1 MSLAMNFNFTRAWAV
16 VLRQYYL
23 IRGSWSRIVPMFV
36 WVGIDIVLWGFIT
49 KYLSS
54 IAVPGFTFVSTL
66 LGAVLLWDLFIRIT
80 HSVGLGFLEDV
91 WARNFL
97 NIFASPITTGEYL
110 LGLVITSIFTSF
122 LGLAAMLL
130 IAVGFFDLPV
140 TAYGLSVF
148 PSLLILYMFGIAVGI
163 CCIAMVLRLGP
174 AAEWFLWPIPAI
186 MSPFAGVFYPVATLP
201 EWMQHVAQ
209 LLPLSYVFEGLRAVM
224 DGGAASGTLLTRGLL
239 LATAYILIACA
250 IFRMTYKG
258 AVKSGL
264 IARYSAE
271 SVS

>member
-1 MSLAMNFNFTRAWAV
+1 MMFNFTRSWAV

-23 IRGSWSRIVPMFV
+23 IRGSVSRIVPMFV

-49 KYLSS
+49 KYLASV
-54 IAVPGFTFVSTL
+54 AMPGFTFVSAL

-110 LGLVITSIFTSF
+110 LGLVMTSIFTSF

-148 PSLLILYMFGIAVGI
+148 PSMLILYMFGIAVGI

-201 EWMQHVAQ
+201 EWMQHVAH

-224 DGGAASGTLLTRGLL
+224 DGKAASGELLVRGLL
-239 LATAYILIACA
+239 LAAVYILIACV
-250 IFRMTYKG
+250 IFRITYKG

-271 SVS
+271 SVN